1 MNFCFQRVV
10 TSGSQAR
17 RMPPL
22 NDEKK
27 QEEALRREAT
37 ELLAQHRAPRRRRG
51 AHRPRSSCAAT
62 RQRCANIKSIDNSIN
77 TYSSTLLFC
86 LLFFAFRLLER
97 LVAMAELQ
105 SRKLVSLVT
114 VRRQVLLSRL
124 MTGKGSVISRWRVQQ
139 LICGPGTPPRV
150 EVVAAA
156 AGDFHVV

>member
-17 RMPPL
+17 RMPPR

-86 LLFFAFRLLER
+86 FTFL
-97 LVAMAELQ
+97 
-105 SRKLVSLVT
+105 
-114 VRRQVLLSRL
+114 
-124 MTGKGSVISRWRVQQ
+124 RVQAS
-139 LICGPGTPPRV
+139 GETGGDGGTAESKTGV
-150 EVVAAA
+150 FGDGSTSSVAITTDDWQGERDKSMAGAA
-156 AGDFHVV
+156 IDLWSGHTTSGGSSRGGGR

>member
-62 RQRCANIKSIDNSIN
+62 RQRCANIKSIYNYFRDYIL
-77 TYSSTLLFC
+77 TLLLSFV
-86 LLFFAFRLLER
+86 LFTFL
-97 LVAMAELQ
+97 
-105 SRKLVSLVT
+105 
-114 VRRQVLLSRL
+114 
-124 MTGKGSVISRWRVQQ
+124 RVQAS
-139 LICGPGTPPRV
+139 GETGGDGGTAESKTGV
-150 EVVAAA
+150 FGDGSTSSVAITTDDWQGERDKSMAGAA
-156 AGDFHVV
+156 IDLWSGHTTSGGSSRGGGR